1 MLTRYS
7 SRAFLALAGILSLA
21 VGCGGGGNGKSGSG
35 GTSTSITLEQR
46 GAGLNDATATMS
58 DLQKSGLSGEALHQ
72 ALATHLKENPVFTD
86 AGVSET
92 AVWARFKDGP
102 YMLIPTNIVPNTP
115 PEPEDSIGKRV
126 SKASNNLSAGST
138 FEIPKGSNTYL
149 FDSIGDGGVEISRM
163 KSLLL
168 KKGYNVVVRDGSLAE
183 LRQIEN
189 CALFYMQAHGASPE
203 RDRFSIY
210 TTTKFAYRKDPNN
223 PNKIIP
229 LPETDAETLRDIN
242 VSGLDYMLADPRV
255 NGTVLPSEW
264 HYSINSNFVENRLKG
279 KFSSNSLV
287 YMNVCN
293 SQSELASSF
302 RLAFLN
308 TANAGMYM
316 GWTKSVIGSH
326 GGRAARAL
334 IELATGEV
342 VNNPNL
348 PRPIDFLSG
357 MSVLKDI
364 KWNVENLDFECSSVA
379 DKDKKETCE
388 EISGSILRVDPSSNT
403 NTGILAPSIDSA
415 TYNKDAQQI
424 IINGAFGSDP
434 GNSGVVTLGT
444 SILTRSTWGPTQLV
458 YSAAGIAPGTY
469 NVSVTVRGHKSNLVS
484 VVIPPSS
491 TSPTPTP
498 ISNPTP
504 KPTLTATPRPTVIP
518 IPKPIRL
525 RGSYSLHA
533 TNKNY
538 DIEVKGTNLV
548 YQNGV
553 QVSGSWS
560 SRSLFTVEYPE
571 GTYTEEYT
579 GIPKKSS
586 SSIGGDYSGKK
597 LGIIF
602 SIDTDG
608 VFTMKYKDG
617 RTVSSNNSGVIHN
630 IYLEEF
636 YNYSGSSERPVVNY
650 RYSGTNLFG
659 YQGYDTELNVT
670 LAPE

>member
-163 KSLLL
+163 KSFLL

-203 RDRFSIY
+203 RNRFSVY
-210 TTTKFAYRKDPNN
+210 TSTKFAYRKDPNN

-229 LPETDAETLRDIN
+229 LPETDAETLRDIT

-255 NGTVLPSEW
+255 NGAVLPPEW
-264 HYSINSNFVENRLKG
+264 HYSVNSNFVENRLKG

-308 TANAGMYM
+308 AANAGMYM

-342 VNNPNL
+342 ANNPNL

-357 MSVLKDI
+357 VSVLKDI
-364 KWNVENLDFECSSVA
+364 KWDVESLDFECSSVA

-415 TYNKDAQQI
+415 TYNKDTQQI
-424 IINGAFGSDP
+424 TINGTFGSDP
-434 GNSGVVTLGT
+434 GSMGVVMLGNTTLSRVGNWT
-444 SILTRSTWGPTQLV
+444 DTQLIYCAIGV
-458 YSAAGIAPGTY
+458 TSGTY
-469 NVSVTVRGHKSNLVS
+469 NLSATVRGHKSNTVN
-484 VVIPPSS
+484 VVI
-491 TSPTPTP
+491 
-498 ISNPTP
+498 NP
-504 KPTLTATPRPTVIP
+504 LP
-518 IPKPIRL
+518 IPNSSENIVGDWIQKRDDSDKKYL
-525 RGSYSLHA
+525 TRFRGDGTGITS
-533 TNKNY
+533 N
-538 DIEVKGTNLV
+538 IEFMKGDKEIISGRDFTYIYLNDKIIFNNDVLNNSFFVERIGNNLMKFLYV
-548 YQNGV
+548 QNG
-553 QVSGSWS
+553 QQI
-560 SRSLFTVEYPE
+560 RS
-571 GTYTEEYT
+571 TYT
-579 GIPKKSS
+579 
-586 SSIGGDYSGKK
+586 
-597 LGIIF
+597 
-602 SIDTDG
+602 
-608 VFTMKYKDG
+608 
-617 RTVSSNNSGVIHN
+617 R
-630 IYLEEF
+630 
-636 YNYSGSSERPVVNY
+636 
-650 RYSGTNLFG
+650 NLC
-659 YQGYDTELNVT
+659 
-670 LAPE
+670 P